1 MIIQELELID
11 YRNYSHAYT
20 DLDRSL
26 NIIVGGNAVGKTNLL
41 ESVRILSLG
50 SSYRASSDRE
60 VIRWGC
66 DQAIIRCCIF
76 RRGKSYKVDFQI
88 HKNGQKRIRVNQV
101 DRRGHGELQSLVV
114 AVLFSPDDLK
124 IVKEGPE
131 YRRDYIDEVLV
142 QVSSKYAFFR
152 KRYLRILTQR
162 NSLLKGLMV
171 DRRNLDTLEVWD
183 QHLAEA
189 ASHIYRMRRAGIE
202 KIQKLANRRMREIS
216 PHECLQ
222 ISYTPNFE
230 LDLFGDRKQVCQ
242 AFLQQLKQE
251 REGDI
256 GRGITSFGPHRDEL
270 VLTVSDIDLRTY
282 GSQGQ
287 QRTAALALRMA
298 EIDFL
303 REELEVTPIL
313 LLDDVMSELDKE
325 RRESLM
331 RLLRDDMQCLLTT
344 TNVSYFD
351 PQILTSQTVLEIKN
365 GTIRRGGL

>member
-11 YRNYSHAYT
+11 YRNYSHAHT
-20 DLDRSL
+20 ELDSSL

-66 DQAIIRCCIF
+66 DQAIIHCRIV
-76 RRGKSYKVDFQI
+76 RRGKSYQMDFQI
-88 HKNGQKRIRVNQV
+88 HRNGQKRIRVNQV
-101 DRRGHGELQSLVV
+101 ERQDHGELEGLVV

-131 YRRDYIDEVLV
+131 YRRDYIDQVLI
-142 QVSSKYAFFR
+142 QISSKYAYFR

-162 NSLLKGLMV
+162 NSLLKSLMGE
-171 DRRNLDTLEVWD
+171 RKNLDTLEVWD

-189 ASHIYRMRRAGIE
+189 AAHIYRMREAGIE
-202 KIQKLANRRMREIS
+202 KIEKLASRRMREIS
-216 PHECLQ
+216 PQENLQ

-230 LDLFGDRKQVCQ
+230 LDLSEDGKQVCQ

-251 REGDI
+251 REEDI
-256 GRGITSFGPHRDEL
+256 ARGITSFGPHRDEL

-344 TNVSYFD
+344 TNISYFD